1 MQKHFTNFFLSS
13 KATKAKRQTA
23 NKQRTRLKTENGKW
37 KTFATL
43 NNNSS
48 SIQTEGKV
56 HLRKCFSS
64 ATASF
69 WFCVI
74 FFVFFLREINQ
85 QMGFQ
90 FPINTP
96 RQK

>member
-74 FFVFFLREINQ
+74 FFVFF
-85 QMGFQ
+85 
-90 FPINTP
+90 
-96 RQK
+96 